1 MFKAEF
7 PTRAVLHLPCLL
19 PFSAPSVPLPLHS
32 SLRHLGLGV
41 LSSFQSHTS
50 LSSFRPS
57 AQRSLLLRGF
67 LSFGQALTISY
78 SAKFSFVQKKSVDNS
93 QKILRLKN
101 IIFSSTPLTDSYIY
115 FRQGID
121 KWKFIVL
128 P

>member
-1 MFKAEF
+1 MLSIQS
-7 PTRAVLHLPCLL
+7 R
-19 PFSAPSVPLPLHS
+19 S
-32 SLRHLGLGV
+32 SL
-41 LSSFQSHTS
+41 T
-50 LSSFRPS
+50 PS